1 MVGLFT
7 AWLRADCCQCMLL
20 LAHTPEG
27 HCSLDAAGVLSI
39 CKRSDLVYFIHL
51 NIPYVGVLWT
61 SPALWDQRPH
71 SGAAPGSGLSQP
83 GSEHRQ
89 ELRCA
94 GRRSQPPSASQGCPL
109 LQRLPRA
116 GCRWATCACL
126 LTTSELSCL
135 PVGWELLRACQPRLP
150 APPCN
155 PKSPAKQGSGGTQ
168 QGCRQAELSQ
178 LQGLIIHTEAQL

>member
-126 LTTSELSCL
+126 LTTGELSCL
-135 PVGWELLRACQPRLP
+135 PVGWELLRACQLLHAIP
-150 APPCN
+150 N
-155 PKSPAKQGSGGTQ
+155 PLQNKAQVGHNRGAGRQSCPSCRASSYTQ
-168 QGCRQAELSQ
+168 RPNYRAW
-178 LQGLIIHTEAQL
+178 